1 MNQDISYICT
11 TCGHLLKKHNDCLTC
26 EKCEK
31 QWPIIDGIPQF
42 TEEHH
47 YWGEISQDLM
57 QQINKQI
64 QKENWKDV
72 LKRTLGEHNQEET
85 YDFVTDLKRANWH
98 LFLPLPSNAHV
109 LDIGCGL
116 GTISHSLSRHYEK
129 IVSIETVPE
138 RLFFSKIRFQ
148 QENIQNVELVRA
160 NLLDL
165 PFPEN
170 SFDLVVMN
178 GVLEWVG
185 LSEQSKNPRD
195 LQLLALR
202 NIHRVLKN
210 TGTLYIGIENRIG
223 YSYFLG
229 RVDHSYLKYSSLLP
243 RRLANLYTRRKK
255 NEDYRTYTY
264 SYSGYQKLLKQ
275 AGFQDTNFYCPFPGY
290 NKQNLIFELK
300 KNAVNY
306 YIKQFIVSKYFK
318 KRVIYFLTKALSNL
332 GLFKY
337 VVGDYIIF
345 TQKSDPIPDNK
356 IINYI
361 KNNWTKLN
369 LNKKHLKDISLLG
382 HNYASGI
389 SFLLLHKNQSLFH
402 IKLSSRTDN
411 ENTLKQEYENL
422 KIIKNQIS
430 VQLKNSIINFLLFDE
445 FDGFQ
450 ILIQNTLP
458 GIRLDELFNA
468 CKHPHK
474 EKEQK
479 IWFHKLDLVK
489 TFLIKFHRSV
499 QNGYFNFTPDELE
512 LKITKPFKQ
521 FFDNNNGKTLTNE
534 MENIFRQARNLND
547 LSIPKIPQHGD
558 FCACN
563 ILMDKEHVQVIDWEN
578 YTLTYLPLFDLFHI
592 LTTSLMPFLRV
603 KEISTQTIFKRSYF
617 EQSELT
623 NFIRYFIGNYCE
635 QLNIA
640 KEFIKLCF
648 PLYLITFHNM
658 FSSNPAKQEI
668 VENYRQYL
676 DIYFEHSDK
685 IIFS

>member
-275 AGFQDTNFYCPFPGY
+275 AGFQDTNFYCAFPGY
-290 NKQNLIFELK
+290 NKQNLIFELRK
-300 KNAVNY
+300 PALKH
-306 YIKQFIVSKYFK
+306 FIQSRTFSNYFK
-318 KRVIYFLTKALSNL
+318 KKVKYSLVKTLAHLN
-332 GLFKY
+332 LFKY
-337 VVGDYIIF
+337 LVNDYIIF
-345 TQKSDPIPDNK
+345 ARKNK
-356 IINYI
+356 VTLENRIIMYV
-361 KNNWTKLN
+361 KNNCERLRLN
-369 LNKKHLKDISLLG
+369 PNHLKNLWLFGYNQSS
-382 HNYASGI
+382 AI
-389 SFLLLHKNQSLFH
+389 SFLLSNKIEPIFH
-402 IKLSSRTDN
+402 IKLAQTEATVQAIEQEHKNLLEIQKKANGKLKESIPAFSHTDN
-411 ENTLKQEYENL
+411 
-422 KIIKNQIS
+422 
-430 VQLKNSIINFLLFDE
+430 FD
-445 FDGFQ
+445 DSQ
-450 ILIQNTLP
+450 ILIQSALP
-458 GIRLDELFNA
+458 GKRLIGLLNA
-468 CKHPHK
+468 SKNPDSESERKDFFCKLDVVK
-474 EKEQK
+474 NWLIE
-479 IWFHKLDLVK
+479 FHK
-489 TFLIKFHRSV
+489 SV
-499 QNGYFNFTPDELE
+499 QAGHFKFTDKGYE
-512 LKITKPFKQ
+512 LKITKLLANFPKMSENQ
-521 FFDNNNGKTLTNE
+521 KEELINQLKGVGKNS
-534 MENIFRQARNLND
+534 FPR
-547 LSIPKIPQHGD
+547 IPQHGD
-558 FCACN
+558 FCDSN
-563 ILMDKEHVQVIDWEN
+563 ILIHKNRAYVVDWES
-578 YTLTYLPLFDLFHI
+578 YSATDLPLLDAFHI
-592 LTTSLMPFLRV
+592 LTTATISFFLFKESNPFN
-603 KEISTQTIFKRSYF
+603 TFKKTYF
-617 EQSELT
+617 EKT
-623 NFIRYFIGNYCE
+623 NFSNFVIGFLEDYCRKFD
-635 QLNIA
+635 IPFA
-640 KEFIKLCF
+640 FIKLGF
-648 PLYLITFHNM
+648 PLYLLTFYQL
-658 FSSNPAKQEI
+658 FSVDPTREKTM
-668 VENYRQYL
+668 ENYCNY
-676 DIYFEHSDK
+676 IEYYFDHQDES
-685 IIFS
+685 IFLSPE